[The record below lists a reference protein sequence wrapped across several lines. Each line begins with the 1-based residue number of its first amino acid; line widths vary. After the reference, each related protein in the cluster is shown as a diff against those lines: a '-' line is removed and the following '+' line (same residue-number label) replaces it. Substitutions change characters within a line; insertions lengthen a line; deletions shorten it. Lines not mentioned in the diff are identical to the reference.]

1 MSFLTKTVLGV
12 ASIEAILL
20 LLLLISSNH
29 SLQRSMNE
37 GLHTRANTTVALLDT
52 TARDAIFS
60 KDLATLESFVQHAIT
75 SPDVAYIRIQETDGT
90 VLAEA
95 GNPRYLTPGQLRE
108 TDSID
113 SPLDDGVYDA
123 RTAVTEGVAPMPT
136 LSSDSRRNTPKT
148 QNEKPEIEIFSSR
161 SPSSF
166 SSRSFQSCWD
176 GTLLENCHA

>member
-1 MSFLTKTVLGV
+1 MSLTKTVLGV

-75 SPDVAYIRIQETDGT
+75 SPDVAYIRIQRRTGT
-90 VLAEA
+90 VLADRKSHA
-95 GNPRYLTPGQLRE
+95 
-108 TDSID
+108 
-113 SPLDDGVYDA
+113 
-123 RTAVTEGVAPMPT
+123 T
-136 LSSDSRRNTPKT
+136 LSHPGNSVRRIALTV
-148 QNEKPEIEIFSSR
+148 R
-161 SPSSF
+161 
-166 SSRSFQSCWD
+166 
-176 GTLLENCHA
+176 